1 MEPRDG
7 NQDSRSGS
15 TSLSV
20 GRRNG
25 HRTRPARSHTT
36 GTRNGAPAL
45 RVALVDVGQEHREI
59 LQQVCLSVGCSPVF
73 RGVPDTFADRL
84 NRWGDLI
91 VVESDLGFDALRLA
105 QRARRAGTSPVG
117 ILLNWWSDL
126 EWEAHQAVDF
136 VLHVPLT
143 PDEVRDILTST
154 LLRSWDPGTGE
165 QD

>member
-1 MEPRDG
+1 
-7 NQDSRSGS
+7 
-15 TSLSV
+15 
-20 GRRNG
+20 
-25 HRTRPARSHTT
+25 
-36 GTRNGAPAL
+36 
-45 RVALVDVGQEHREI
+45 VDVGQEHREI

>member
-15 TSLSV
+15 TGLSV

-25 HRTRPARSHTT
+25 HRTQPEHGDSRRTAGKPT
-36 GTRNGAPAL
+36 L

-59 LQQVCLSVGCSPVF
+59 LQQVCLSVGYSPIF
-73 RGVPDTFADRL
+73 RHVLDAFADGL
-84 NRWGDLI
+84 NEWGDLI

-105 QRARRAGTSPVG
+105 ERARRFRTSPVG
-117 ILLNWWSDL
+117 VLLNWWSDL

-143 PDEVRDILTST
+143 PDEVRGILTST

>member
-1 MEPRDG
+1 
-7 NQDSRSGS
+7 
-15 TSLSV
+15 
-20 GRRNG
+20 
-25 HRTRPARSHTT
+25 
-36 GTRNGAPAL
+36 
-45 RVALVDVGQEHREI
+45 
-59 LQQVCLSVGCSPVF
+59 
-73 RGVPDTFADRL
+73 
-84 NRWGDLI
+84 
-91 VVESDLGFDALRLA
+91 
-105 QRARRAGTSPVG
+105 VG